1 MLVLVGPTYGQA
13 PSGAG
18 PPAGD
23 TSNVAFQVRMPDSV
37 VVTASRV
44 ASAARTT
51 GRRVSVYTRQDIAS
65 LSVNSVD
72 QLLDVVAGLDVQSRG
87 GFGVQSDLKMRG
99 STFNGVLLL
108 LDGAR
113 VNDPYTG
120 HFLMD
125 LPVPLS
131 EIARVEVLHGPATA
145 LYGPDAL
152 GGVVHLITK
161 TALRGGAMPAAGL
174 SARAEASL
182 ANAREIGEALFSG
195 GALRLEFELQAEV
208 PEREGDAP
216 TPSQVFISIHGT
228 DDAYRMGSF
237 RPWVPFS
244 WPGRPGA
251 LLSIST
257 QQGDLPAK
265 QYNGDWALF
274 RLLGDAQVRRISQT
288 QYELQWPFRQPG
300 QYALTA
306 QYMLRAKSAS
316 TPFGNPARFFTFDPP
331 STLN

>member
-1 MLVLVGPTYGQA
+1 VIDQNGGEFDDALRSARQGLRRLDADVRRTLFEQPIAVAWGAVLSAAQRHLNERWREEVVQPFQA
-13 PSGAG
+13 TLAG
-18 PPAGD
+18 RYPFD
-23 TSNVAFQVRMPDSV
+23 TS
-37 VVTASRV
+37 
-44 ASAARTT
+44 SAQEAPLGDFERFFRPRDGTIALFYEEALAPFMT
-51 GRRVSVYTRQDIAS
+51 RDGRPRSWEGR
-65 LSVNSVD
+65 
-72 QLLDVVAGLDVQSRG
+72 
-87 GFGVQSDLKMRG
+87 
-99 STFNGVLLL
+99 
-108 LDGAR
+108 
-113 VNDPYTG
+113 
-120 HFLMD
+120 
-125 LPVPLS
+125 
-131 EIARVEVLHGPATA
+131 A
-145 LYGPDAL
+145 L
-152 GGVVHLITK
+152 
-161 TALRGGAMPAAGL
+161 GL
-174 SARAEASL
+174 SARTEASL
-182 ANAREIGEALFSG
+182 DNARAIGEALFSG
-195 GALRLEFELQAEV
+195 GALQLDFELQAEV

-300 QYALTA
+300 QYALIA

-331 STLN
+331 QTLD